1 MGESLEENCSQLT
14 SNKEGGGGMW
24 TLRGFVHGAWA
35 LLSSASLW
43 EGGCLMHKELVAEMV
58 ECLGA
63 LLAEGSGGSELDGVG
78 EEELG
83 EVLDVDLACVGLVV
97 GGWAA
102 LGDGMSGVGGLC
114 PHGPEGGGL
123 EVGVGGAK
131 VLDLDCGVGYFGDLR
146 DLPAGVGGLADCDH
160 LVNRGRVF

>member
-63 LLAEGSGGSELDGVG
+63 LLAEGSGGGELDGVG

-97 GGWAA
+97 GRRAA

-131 VLDLDCGVGYFGDLR
+131 VLDLDCGVGDFGDLR